1 MCMLTDEPA
10 RFGDWAALLVCRRWG
25 EWSLEQLAY
34 VSFATYTY
42 FTLYPEIP
50 SVCFYPLRN
59 ELNFSEILTLAT
71 KVSDSSRPL
80 SPSCTRLTPI
90 DRRYTALYQVLANPP
105 PYACAKVT
113 ACLFCTSSA

>member
-1 MCMLTDEPA
+1 MGRTA
-10 RFGDWAALLVCRRWG
+10 RVPKMGRMELGAI
-25 EWSLEQLAY
+25 SLC
-34 VSFATYTY
+34 VVRH
-42 FTLYPEIP
+42 LYPAFP

-59 ELNFSEILTLAT
+59 EVNFAEILTLAT